1 EIEILDKDLRVDT
14 FRSSGAGGQHVN
26 KTESAVR
33 MTHIPSGIVVSCQN
47 ERSQIK
53 NRAMALKVLRSRL
66 YEQEMQKR
74 AAEQAEREGKKMDN
88 AWGSQIRSYVL
99 PPHRLVKAPRTGVS
113 VGDADGVLDG
123 NVDPF

>member
-1 EIEILDKDLRVDT
+1 
-14 FRSSGAGGQHVN
+14 
-26 KTESAVR
+26 

-53 NRAMALKVLRSRL
+53 NRAMALKILRSRL
-66 YEQEMQKR
+66 YEREMQRR

-99 PPHRLVKAPRTGVS
+99 QPYRLVKDHRTGVS

-123 NVDPF
+123 NVDPFIEGYLKGQMAGEKDDLDV